1 MNRYLGLVVFVP
13 FLLFLSSATPA
24 QEVPD
29 PFGPTTLQARA
40 LRGLTGEI
48 ATLILKADPGG
59 ELAMEALAVPLLQ
72 SAEVGDEPGTEKQR
86 VAVVVEI
93 DGTSFLEMNQS
104 DLTRLEIYVYA
115 LRDQGFEI
123 GDYRAE
129 VVAVDVANLGEVVW
143 QSGLKYFGEL
153 ALEPGTYRLRALI
166 RNFQSK
172 AAGLREIPL
181 VVPAASDGPQL
192 STPLLTDPEFREPW
206 VPIRPWSKDLI
217 AGLVDEPLEG
227 LKTRTRKPYPFS
239 MGEQVIRPAAR
250 RVLVPGHAS
259 TVYLH
264 GRFPASD
271 NGFRVQLM
279 DASIE
284 PAKLL
289 GHLPLSFV
297 DRVEQGDR
305 AFVEATF
312 MPPEDLPAGLVELRV
327 EYPIGHQA
335 ANQGAAG
342 QGAAGQG
349 AAGSRAMSPPVAVH
363 LMDSSVREQNLLWSD
378 LRWRGTG
385 EAPSE
390 RPASARVENTPSR
403 EKGGRKVGKL
413 TRQYEEILAGV
424 DQLGT
429 TTTMSDLLDFETR
442 TLNEGSRK
450 AAGLLQTAEY
460 KLAESLSESDPESLV
475 PLIQLH
481 QDLYLAYRGRRM
493 FSLGTHSRVLME
505 RIAELYAEKGS
516 GQGSKIV
523 AARALTSLA
532 GYLQAG
538 GLASTSQRLYRRAL
552 ELDPTSKTAMLA
564 LACGYERL
572 GAYDRAKETLQQLT
586 SQYPKMSEAWLRLA
600 MSTTRLGQRVQS
612 RKILE
617 QVVELDGPHWIRSLA
632 YEELA
637 RIHLFLDQTE
647 SALALLEQV
656 QEPSEGTLFLMAFLY
671 DRSGK
676 PNRSLEMLNQVQA
689 KSGRAPSPRKK
700 YDGWPEQALAE
711 TRKHLLEAA
720 GIRLSRLQDAVAGSR
735 KPGGKS

>member
-1 MNRYLGLVVFVP
+1 MNRHFRLVVLVP
-13 FLLFLSSATPA
+13 FLLFLSSAIPA

-29 PFGPTTLQARA
+29 PFGPNTLQARA

-48 ATLILKADPGG
+48 ATLILRADPGG

-72 SAEVGDEPGTEKQR
+72 SAETGEGSDTKKQR

-104 DLTRLEIYVYA
+104 ETTRLEIYVYA
-115 LRDQGFEI
+115 LREQGFEI

-129 VVAVDVANLGEVVW
+129 VVAVDVANLGEIVW

-181 VVPAASDGPQL
+181 VVPEANGLVL
-192 STPLLTDPEFREPW
+192 STPLLPDPEFREPW
-206 VPIRPWSKDLI
+206 VPIRPWSEDLL
-217 AGLVDEPLEG
+217 AGLIDEPLEG
-227 LKTRTRKPYPFS
+227 LKTRAHRPYPFS
-239 MGEQVIRPAAR
+239 IGEQAIRPAAKK
-250 RVLVPGHAS
+250 VLVPGHAS
-259 TVYLH
+259 TLYLQ
-264 GRFPASD
+264 GKIPTAAD
-271 NGFRVQLM
+271 GYQVQLL
-279 DASIE
+279 DPATE
-284 PAKLL
+284 PPKLL
-289 GHLPLSFV
+289 TQLPLSFV

-305 AFVEATF
+305 AFVEARF
-312 MPPEDLPAGLVELRV
+312 MPPADLPAGPVELRV
-327 EYPIGHQA
+327 EYPTSPQA
-335 ANQGAAG
+335 ANQATTGDQGSAGA
-342 QGAAGQG
+342 
-349 AAGSRAMSPPVAVH
+349 RAVSPAVAVH
-363 LMDSSVREQNLLWSD
+363 LMDPSIREQNMLWSD

-385 EAPSE
+385 ETPSE
-390 RPASARVENTPSR
+390 RSSSAQMETTPNR
-403 EKGGRKVGKL
+403 ERGGRKVTKL
-413 TRQYEEILAGV
+413 TREYREILAGV
-424 DQLGT
+424 EQLGT
-429 TTTMSDLLDFETR
+429 TTTMSDLLDFETK

-450 AAGLLQTAEY
+450 AAALLQTAEFE
-460 KLAESLSESDPESLV
+460 LAESLAESDPESLV

-481 QDLYLAYRGRRM
+481 QDLYLAYRGRRL

-552 ELDPTSKTAMLA
+552 ELDRTSKTAMLA

-572 GAYDRAKETLQQLT
+572 GAYDRAEEVLQQLT

-617 QVVELDGPHWIRSLA
+617 RVVALDGPDWIASLA
-632 YEELA
+632 HEELA

-647 SALALLEQV
+647 EALALLEQI
-656 QEPSEGTLFLMAFLY
+656 QEPSEGTLFLKAYLY
-671 DRSGK
+671 DRSGQ
-676 PNRSLEMLNQVQA
+676 PNRSLEMLNQIQA
-689 KSGRAPSPRKK
+689 ESGRAPSPRKK

-711 TRKHLLEAA
+711 TRKSLLEAA
-720 GIRLSRLQDAVAGSR
+720 GIRLPRLQDAVSGAKQS
-735 KPGGKS
+735 GGNS